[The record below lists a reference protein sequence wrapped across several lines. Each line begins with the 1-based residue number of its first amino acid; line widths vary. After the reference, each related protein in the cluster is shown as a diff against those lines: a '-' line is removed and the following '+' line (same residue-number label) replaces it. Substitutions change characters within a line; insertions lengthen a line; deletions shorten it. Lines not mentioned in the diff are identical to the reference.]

1 MGLNSSHARW
11 PRRVARRPNFGHDV
25 DPILVNARDDVFA
38 ILDTTAFGASGPVR
52 DRDVAQAPP
61 LSMNTACQRPR
72 AGPYAAFCRE
82 TVGHHVHGAQ
92 RLRLKGSGSL
102 R

>member
-1 MGLNSSHARW
+1 MDANDRSQLLARTL
-11 PRRVARRPNFGHDV
+11 PARVARRPNFGHDV

-52 DRDVAQAPP
+52 DR
-61 LSMNTACQRPR
+61 RR
-72 AGPYAAFCRE
+72 AGTAVDEHGASAALRTLAPKRAFCRE

-92 RLRLKGSGSL
+92 RSRLKG
-102 R
+102 